1 MTTSPSALPTITV
14 AVPCY
19 NYGHYLPTCIDSI
32 LQQDGVIVDIVIV
45 DDGSTDGSDVV
56 VREMAERYDNV
67 RAIFHQPNAGHIQ
80 TFTDGVAAATGE
92 YVLLIS
98 ADDCLAPGALQ
109 RAVAVMEQHPEVG
122 LVYGRVDVFDQVPP
136 PLEDPIPAEH
146 VTIWDGWDWIAE
158 RCNTAANPTY
168 SPEVVL
174 RTSVQHAIGGY
185 DPECGYTSDFN
196 MWLRAAAVAGV
207 ARIDGPVLAHYR
219 VHGDNMSRT
228 MFKSDYAQ
236 IDHRMRAIDR
246 FFATVPHLDA
256 HHVELQR
263 RAGTAIA
270 RAAVNEAIRQVRL
283 RPVAETDCSLLV
295 ELARRTDASVLQSWI
310 GRELRGRVRLGRTL
324 CRVLPPFVIFDLIRA
339 RRHRRREHK
348 RLTEGLFG
356 D

>member
-1 MTTSPSALPTITV
+1 MTTRPPTITV

-32 LQQDGVIVDIVIV
+32 QQQEGVEIDIVIV
-45 DDGSTDGSDVV
+45 DDGSTDGSDAV
-56 VREMAERYDNV
+56 VREMVDRYDNV

-109 RAVAVMEQHPEVG
+109 RAVTVMEEHPDVG
-122 LVYGRVDVFDQVPP
+122 LVYGRVDVFDQVI
-136 PLEDPIPAEH
+136 PLPEDPAPAQS
-146 VTIWDGWDWIAE
+146 VVIWKGWDWIAE
-158 RCNTAANPTY
+158 RCATAANPTY
-168 SPEVVL
+168 SPEVIL

-185 DPECGYTSDFN
+185 DPECRHTSDFN

-219 VHGDNMSRT
+219 VHGGNMSRT
-228 MFKSDYAQ
+228 MFKSDYVQ
-236 IDHRMRAIDR
+236 IEQRMRAIDR
-246 FFATVPHLDA
+246 FFETLPSLDA
-256 HHVELQR
+256 QHHELRQ
-263 RAGTAIA
+263 RAGTAIS

-283 RPVAETDCSLLV
+283 RPVAETDHALLV
-295 ELARRTDASVLQSWI
+295 ALAERTDASVLQSWL
-310 GRELRGRVRLGRTL
+310 GRELRGRVRLGRIA
-324 CRVLPPFVIFDLIRA
+324 CRVLPPFVILDAIRA
-339 RRHRRREHK
+339 GRHRRRERR
-348 RLTEGLFG
+348 RLSEGRFG